1 MLTLDLRAL
10 ERAAD
15 AVKATRDQLPFAISL
30 ALNNAAAAT
39 ETRLA
44 RETWGTHTANRNK
57 GFFKAAMAIDMAT
70 KGRLSVALYDSKGR
84 AKIALHAHGGTAVVK
99 GRFAIPT
106 SAGSQDLVRR
116 RLVEARRHRPEA
128 EGGQGRP
135 DLPRLGQGRAPQADP
150 ALQAHARR
158 PHQSRR
164 AARARLRPLLPRG
177 DAARVP
183 PGRAPRDAD
192 PALTVTAAASGAAR

>member
-70 KGRLSVALYDSKGR
+70 KARLQVALYNSKGR
-84 AKIALHAHGGTAVVK
+84 AKIALHAHGGTAVAK
-99 GRFAIPT
+99 GRFAILT
-106 SAGSQDLVRR
+106 SAVRKTSHG
-116 RLVEARRHRPEA
+116 V
-128 EGGQGRP
+128 
-135 DLPRLGQGRAPQADP
+135 
-150 ALQAHARR
+150 
-158 PHQSRR
+158 
-164 AARARLRPLLPRG
+164 
-177 DAARVP
+177 
-183 PGRAPRDAD
+183 
-192 PALTVTAAASGAAR
+192 AASQRPGAIYPKRNVVKDGLIFRASGKGERRKLTLLYKLTPT